1 MSKDLEVFPE
11 EVLEV
16 DINKRGVL
24 TIPSEIRDEYD
35 IEEGDKITVGLM
47 GVEGETKEQRQY
59 RQRDRMI
66 RAKFQNI
73 LQEEKTRH
81 DDEHKARSKAFE
93 RLEEEYFLDE

>member
-1 MSKDLEVFPE
+1 M
-11 EVLEV
+11 
-16 DINKRGVL
+16 
-24 TIPSEIRDEYD
+24 
-35 IEEGDKITVGLM
+35 GLLQ
-47 GVEGETKEQRQY
+47 VEGETQQERNW
-59 RQRDRMI
+59 RNRDRMI